1 MYFARTFFSSS
12 APSGFLHAASTVH
25 FLLLERYSLTRPSP
39 MPRLAP
45 VISTE
50 EVVIVGEVCFNLS
63 LPLLLPVEAVG
74 NCTCVRR
81 RPLLA

>member
-25 FLLLERYSLTRPSP
+25 FLLERYSLTRPSP

-50 EVVIVGEVCFNLS
+50 EVAIVGEVCFNLS
-63 LPLLLPVEAVG
+63 LPLLLPVKAVG
-74 NCTCVRR
+74 NCACVRR